1 MTFFLILA
9 VLILVL
15 LTGIPV
21 FAGLGIVGGALS
33 YYFEG
38 GFGALGEIIFGKLN
52 IYLLV
57 AIPLF
62 TLMAHFMIR
71 GKVVDEL
78 YGTAYTL
85 LRHLPGGIGVATVA
99 ACTIFS
105 AISGSSVATALTIGA
120 VAIPQMIRYGYSPR
134 VAYGVVGGGA
144 TLGILI
150 PPSGPM
156 VLYAVVAEASIGRL
170 FIAGVVPGLM
180 MATLFAIFCV
190 VYDLVAQRGIERPP
204 RASLHEMACA
214 LWRSIWALL
223 LPVFVLGGMYLG
235 VFTATEAAGAGALA
249 ALMVAVLVYR
259 SLGLR
264 DIWQSA
270 MDASRTSAMIFM
282 ILAGAAVFSHV
293 LTLMRVPQQ
302 LVVLVTELGLT
313 QMEFLLAL
321 MVVILVLGMF
331 LETISIILITT
342 PVVLPILAA
351 LDIDP
356 IWYGVLLMI
365 NLELAL
371 ITPPIGLN
379 LFTIKAIT
387 RAPIV
392 EIMRGIVPYALL
404 LLVGLLL
411 IMVFP
416 PIATWLPQTMTG
428 R

>member
-1 MTFFLILA
+1 VTFFLILA

-71 GKVVDEL
+71 GRVVDEL
-78 YGTAYTL
+78 YGTAHTL

-134 VAYGVVGGGA
+134 VAYGVVAGGG

-156 VLYAVVAEASIGRL
+156 VLYAVVSDASIGRL
-170 FIAGVVPGLM
+170 FIAGVIPGLM
-180 MATLFAIFCV
+180 MAALFAAFCV
-190 VYDLVAQRGIERPP
+190 GYDLVARRDVKRPP
-204 RASLHEMACA
+204 RASAGEMVYAIY
-214 LWRSIWALL
+214 RSIWALM
-223 LPVFVLGGMYLG
+223 LPVFVLGGMYMG

-249 ALMVAVLVYR
+249 ALLVAVLVYR
-259 SLGLR
+259 SLGLW
-264 DIWQSA
+264 DIWQAA
-270 MDASRTSAMIFM
+270 MDAARTSAMIFM

-302 LVVLVTELGLT
+302 LVVLVTDLGLT

-321 MVVILVLGMF
+321 MLVILILGMF

-342 PVVLPILAA
+342 PVVLPVLAA
-351 LDIDP
+351 LGIDP

-371 ITPPIGLN
+371 ITPPIGMN

-387 RAPIV
+387 KAPIV
-392 EIMRGIVPYALL
+392 EIMRGAVPYAVLL
-404 LLVGLLL
+404 LFGLALLL
-411 IMVFP
+411 MFP
-416 PIATWLPQTMTG
+416 AIATWLPATMTG